1 MTEPTL
7 ERIED
12 YDNNENIQ
20 KRLTVWVVILSGL
33 LVGAV
38 YGIIASNSTVDD
50 ALKVKTDITKY

>member
-12 YDNNENIQ
+12 YDNNESIQ

-50 ALKVKTDITKY
+50 ALNVKTDITKY